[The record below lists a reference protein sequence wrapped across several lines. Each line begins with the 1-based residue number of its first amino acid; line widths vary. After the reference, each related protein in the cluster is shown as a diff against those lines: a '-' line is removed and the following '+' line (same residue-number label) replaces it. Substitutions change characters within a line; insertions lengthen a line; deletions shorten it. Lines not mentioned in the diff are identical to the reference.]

1 MRLVFLFIA
10 LFTLSAGLAQPSRQI
25 QHPEDQNRF
34 RIWVDGKIGFI
45 NTYGEIVID
54 PVFRN
59 ANNFSEGLCAA
70 RVNGAFGFIDTHG
83 NFVIPPQYDYAA
95 RFVESRAVCFLDGK
109 RVYIDRNGKETF
121 ANPFKFI
128 SHLENG
134 RASVY
139 TYSNKW
145 GFINAKGEL
154 LIDTV
159 YELVGEM
166 IDHRAVVSLAD
177 EAGLI
182 DENGKFVVPFGKH
195 KTIRGPM
202 EGYYRVEIPDPN
214 PEDPTQHGKIGFI
227 DREGTLVMARDSQE
241 RGRIM
246 GDISN
251 GLIRVEL
258 YHKSDV
264 RGEPEERYEGYIN
277 LKGELIF
284 DDPDFV
290 TAFDFSDNRGFVEK
304 RNGLYSLIDTKGQ
317 FIAEDKFTKILSPRW
332 RDSPFKNGRAFVA
345 TDEGW
350 GLIDTSANFIIK
362 PRFKKIGYPG
372 FVGDYFFFEEENPES
387 KDLNRVWYG
396 VADSQGNVI
405 VNPILEDHNPKGFVN
420 GLLACVIDS
429 KRTYIDEK
437 GKIVWQASPYIRK
450 EEALNIDFI
459 NRAFYSARPLLGRNN
474 GRYGH
479 DGEGNFPRQI
489 KRAHGF
495 TSKKLSFALDSSAS
509 MPDRRVIRLG
519 NASKKPIFFNAE
531 DGRLYMNMQA
541 LDKHGQWRD
550 VEFVAYMCRYGH
562 HTLKL
567 NPGTCWTFTVPRY
580 EGDFKTKMRM
590 KITYINPKRKE
601 RRHSSELELFSPEFE
616 GSINPAQFW
625 RSTSYTTRTGTVD
638 PYGN

>member
-1 MRLVFLFIA
+1 MLP
-10 LFTLSAGLAQPSRQI
+10 AGLAQPSRQI
-25 QHPEDQNRF
+25 QHQEDQNRF

-70 RVNGAFGFIDTHG
+70 RVNGAFGFIDIHG

-95 RFVESRAVCFLDGK
+95 RFVEGRAVCFQDEK
-109 RVYIDRNGKETF
+109 RVYIDRNGKEPF

-134 RASVY
+134 RASVC

-159 YELVGEM
+159 YELVGGM

-182 DENGKFVVPFGKH
+182 DENGKFVVPFGKY

-214 PEDPTQHGKIGFI
+214 PEDPKQHGKMGFI

-251 GLIRVEL
+251 GLVRVEL

-264 RGEPEERYEGYIN
+264 RGEPEARYGGYIN

-290 TAFDFSDNRGFVEK
+290 TAFDFADNRGVVEK

-317 FIAEDKFTKILSPRW
+317 FIAEDKFTEILSPLW
-332 RDSPFKNGRAFVA
+332 RDSPFRNGRAFVA

-362 PRFKKIGYPG
+362 PRFKKIGYQG

-387 KDLNRVWYG
+387 KDLNRVRYG

-405 VNPILEDHNPKGFVN
+405 VNPILEDYNPKGFVN

-437 GKIVWQASPYIRK
+437 GKIVWQASPVIHK
-450 EEALNIDFI
+450 EAGFNIDFM
-459 NRAFYSARPLLGRNN
+459 NRAYYCARSWSGRNSD
-474 GRYGH
+474 RYDR
-479 DGEGNFPRQI
+479 DGENNFPRPI
-489 KRAHGF
+489 KKRMGF
-495 TSKKLSFALDSSAS
+495 VPKNLSFALDSGESAFR
-509 MPDRRVIRLG
+509 DRLVMRLG
-519 NASKKPIFFNAE
+519 NTSGKSIFFNAD
-531 DGRLYMNMQA
+531 DGHLYMKMQA
-541 LDKHGQWRD
+541 LDRHGRWRD
-550 VEFVAYMCRYGH
+550 IEVVPGRMCRFSH

-567 NPGTCWTFTVPRY
+567 NPETCWTFSVPRY
-580 EGDFKTKMRM
+580 QGDFKTKMRM
-590 KITYINPKRKE
+590 EVTYIDPKHKNR
-601 RRHSSELELFSPEFE
+601 RRHSERELVLLSPEFE

-625 RSTSYTTRTGTVD
+625 RSPSYSTRTGTVD